1 MDKTTSQ
8 TISDFTKFLSQAS
21 SDYSFSKE
29 EVFRLEQMT
38 QDYLHKLELQNG
50 NYHERARVA
59 AAIRRCRVERR
70 VHKDRI
76 AILEPVVQCLSTD
89 RGKMM
94 ISQLQQMLGDVRKEE
109 RATKDRRYVPRVLS
123 QEEYEYVRKTG
134 NVERA

>member
-38 QDYLHKLELQNG
+38 QDYLHKLELQEG
-50 NYHERARVA
+50 NYHEQARVA

-70 VHKDRI
+70 IHKDRI
-76 AILEPVVQCLSTD
+76 AVLEPVIQCLASD
-89 RGKMM
+89 RGKM
-94 ISQLQQMLGDVRKEE
+94 IKYDSLILYNVPSQL
-109 RATKDRRYVPRVLS
+109 RASRIYYL
-123 QEEYEYVRKTG
+123 
-134 NVERA
+134 NN